1 MKIYRK
7 LTRFRNLKKKLLR
20 PPTIKILNLNS
31 DIFRFFPEIPS
42 YLQRIKISLKYRK
55 YLFTE
60 NFTFSEGDLSYRKQ
74 LFWAAWGRW
83 YHHNIWVDRWLC
95 GWAASIPLIS
105 QTKKFLEWQ
114 SCHFTV
120 MVLCLFRAIYLGS
133 SNGSSNVQEYYVSFP
148 IPYPLFQFFIF
159 VYWGWSSFEF

>member
-60 NFTFSEGDLSYRKQ
+60 NFTFSEGDLSYRK
-74 LFWAAWGRW
+74 
-83 YHHNIWVDRWLC
+83 
-95 GWAASIPLIS
+95 
-105 QTKKFLEWQ
+105 
-114 SCHFTV
+114 
-120 MVLCLFRAIYLGS
+120 
-133 SNGSSNVQEYYVSFP
+133 
-148 IPYPLFQFFIF
+148 
-159 VYWGWSSFEF
+159 